1 MHSSESDGIHPVQIH
16 LIGIRDTPDHHSVRN
31 NEFTL
36 WGRDLV
42 RCPYFFFLFL
52 SVFDCLITGVLG
64 FAPEGQEPVKWA
76 PVEV

>member
-42 RCPYFFFLFL
+42 
-52 SVFDCLITGVLG
+52 TGVRIS
-64 FAPEGQEPVKWA
+64 FSFRF
-76 PVEV
+76 